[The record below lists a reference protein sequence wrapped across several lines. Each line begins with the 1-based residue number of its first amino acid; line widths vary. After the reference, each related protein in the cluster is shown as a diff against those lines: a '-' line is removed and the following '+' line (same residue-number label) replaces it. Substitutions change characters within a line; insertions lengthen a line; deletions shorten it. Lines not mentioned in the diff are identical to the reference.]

1 MKRAIL
7 LFVLAVALCEA
18 VIQTPGNVAY
28 VVDNGTGQVW
38 VVDLGTRLMDVALPC
53 GAGASELLAL
63 PSNRLG
69 FVTNYDAGTLCVL
82 DLRNNRVQPPLPLNQ
97 GPGPSSL
104 AATPDGLRLY
114 VTNLENSTVSVIDTT
129 TLTVVATLDVG
140 NTPVQVNIEPRG
152 RFAYTVN
159 QVDSTL
165 SVIDISRNKVV
176 KSLSVGSQ
184 PNQFAILPN
193 RDIAYVVNKGSNN
206 LTLVDLTTNEVVGNP
221 VPVGSNPVSVA
232 YSSDSSKLYVVN
244 SGSNNISVVNTATN
258 QQTALIPAGVRPA
271 AMAVNFDSSV
281 GWVANQG
288 SNTVTALDLTDNTAY
303 KQISVGNQPSSLV
316 LDPNEDYLFVTN
328 TGAGTVS
335 VINVNTDSLTST
347 ISGPGGQSAPVQ
359 FALLNAPTLL
369 EIAPNPA
376 PNGGTIFLTGEGF
389 MQSSRVRI
397 TPPTGL
403 PFTLAAAA
411 LDNQVLQM
419 DLPSYSDPQA
429 VVEVINADR
438 SSSERITLRSGIATP
453 SVNPGGVVE
462 AAGFARAPSPISG
475 NALVAVFGNFPGM
488 ARADAPAYQ
497 FPLPRSLGN
506 AKVTF
511 NGVPAPLLATIP
523 LQDYH
528 QINAVAPLDLVAQDD
543 VRVAVT
549 IGDQTSPA
557 QLISVAPASPG
568 IFIVSQDAAAA
579 AVHANGALVT
589 ASNPALRGE
598 DVVLYVTGLG
608 NTNPPPIE
616 GDAAPSDVLARTLLP
631 VTVMVGEVE
640 ATSIPFS
647 GLTPTLTG
655 LYQINFRVPPSLPS
669 VGVMD
674 VKVMTGGRASNV
686 AKMAV
691 R

>member
-7 LFVLAVALCEA
+7 PFLLAVAFCEA

-53 GAGASELLAL
+53 GAGASELLVL

-69 FVTNYDAGTLCVL
+69 FVTNYDAGTVCVL
-82 DLRNNRVQPPLPLNQ
+82 DLRNNTVQPPIPLNQ

-104 AATPDGLRLY
+104 AATPDGLRAC
-114 VTNLENSTVSVIDTT
+114 VANLVNSTVSVIDTP
-129 TLTVVATLDVG
+129 TLTVLATFEVG
-140 NTPVQVNIEPRG
+140 RTPVQVETEPRG

-159 QVDSTL
+159 QGAGTL
-165 SVIDISRNKVV
+165 SVIDISRKKVV
-176 KSLSVGSQ
+176 KSLTVGTQPSQ
-184 PNQFAILPN
+184 FVILPN
-193 RDIAYVVNKGSNN
+193 RNTAYVVNKGSNN

-221 VPVGSNPVSVA
+221 VPVGSTPASAA

-244 SGSNNISVVNTATN
+244 SGSSNISVVSTATN
-258 QQTALIPAGVRPA
+258 QQTALIPTGVRPV
-271 AMAVNFDSSV
+271 AMALKSGSSV
-281 GWVANQG
+281 GYVANQG
-288 SNTVTALDLTDNTAY
+288 SNTVTAVNLTDNTAY
-303 KQISVGNQPSSLV
+303 KQIPVGNQPSSVV
-316 LDPNEDYLFVTN
+316 LDPNQDFLFVTN
-328 TGAGTVS
+328 TGSGTVS

-347 ISGPGGQSAPVQ
+347 MAGPGGRSSPVQ
-359 FALLNAPTLL
+359 FALLNPPRLL

-403 PFTLAAAA
+403 PFTLAPAA

-419 DLPSYSDPQA
+419 DLPSYSDAQV

-438 SSSERITLRSGIATP
+438 SSSERITLRSGVATP
-453 SVNPGGVVE
+453 LVNPGGVVE

-475 NALVAVFGNFPGM
+475 NALVAIFGNFPGM

-528 QINAVAPLDLVAQDD
+528 QINAVAPLHLVAQDD

-549 IGDQTSPA
+549 IGVETSPA
-557 QLISVAPASPG
+557 ELIFVAPTSPG
-568 IFIVSQDAAAA
+568 IFVVSQDGAAA
-579 AVHANGALVT
+579 AVHANGSLVT
-589 ASNPALRGE
+589 LSNAAARNE
-598 DVVLYVTGLG
+598 TVSLYVTGLG
-608 NTNPPPIE
+608 SADPLPVE
-616 GDAAPSDVLARTLLP
+616 GEAAPTDVLARTLLP
-631 VTVMVGEVE
+631 VRVIVAGVE
-640 ATSIPFS
+640 SPKVDFS
-647 GLTPTLTG
+647 GLAPGFAG
-655 LYQINFRVPPSLPS
+655 LYQINFQVPPLAPIIGL
-669 VGVMD
+669 VD
-674 VKVMTGGRASNV
+674 VKVLAGSRESNT
-686 AKMAV
+686 AKLAV